1 MPNISDSISEI
12 SSELLLSRLRKTQK
26 KIPEITS
33 GIFSFGQRP
42 NYNTLTTFIAP
53 TVVGRILPTE
63 LRATEAVPFCEF
75 ASGKRSSIVPRLDS
89 FTSNG
94 SHRKILPGSPSSVCA
109 TT

>member
-42 NYNTLTTFIAP
+42 NYNTLTIFIEF
-53 TVVGRILPTE
+53 TVFGHILPTE
-63 LRATEAVPFCEF
+63 LKATEEIPLFELD
-75 ASGKRSSIVPRLDS
+75 SGKSSSTGLRLALL
-89 FTSNG
+89 TSNG
-94 SHRKILPGSPSSVCA
+94 PHR
-109 TT
+109 